1 MSRSEKTESRS
12 CPVTD
17 VPPSELMVS
26 RSLTLKGRIL
36 MLLALDRPTI
46 DAFSIS
52 PWCIQDPLARES
64 VRAAR
69 RSVTT
74 ASKERGDAT
83 MAGTMVLKHNHQR
96 HLKKGILKHK
106 ICKGASQKRV
116 KSCVLEAPSVLAGII
131 LLKKVASEKF
141 RQASFIPYEG

>member
-1 MSRSEKTESRS
+1 
-12 CPVTD
+12 
-17 VPPSELMVS
+17 
-26 RSLTLKGRIL
+26 
-36 MLLALDRPTI
+36 
-46 DAFSIS
+46 
-52 PWCIQDPLARES
+52 
-64 VRAAR
+64 
-69 RSVTT
+69 
-74 ASKERGDAT
+74 

-141 RQASFIPYEG
+141 RQASIIPYEG